1 MPPRT
6 KAQQS
11 GLGKALINRRHKE
24 AVAPKE
30 SQLYTL
36 DESNPLASVTHER
49 DLDEFLANAAL
60 ADHDFTTERS
70 KMRVISAPNMPTSSN
85 NPFLLSAEE
94 EKEVTKKKLDFSG
107 DLRVPRRPPWTRKTT
122 RLELERQERDSFLEW
137 RRGLAQLAENSNL
150 LLTPFERNI
159 QLWRQLWRVLERSHL
174 IVQIVDARNPLGFRC
189 VDLEKYVQEIGTEE
203 EDGDITVPGKGK
215 RRSLLLINKADLL
228 TYDQR
233 CEWAEY
239 FESEGIA
246 YAFFSAANAAAL
258 QEQAEKQRLR
268 ALGEYDENAEDDDD
282 SSSDGEAGQQE
293 GAEDEYPSG
302 DEVEPQS
309 DDEESKLAEGVKE
322 THLDDDDDDDEED
335 DDEEGWSSEGE
346 HEDDQPASEVEEK
359 LAEGE
364 KLPLEE
370 VVPEVAPKFPPLKEG
385 EVEDIRTRVLSV
397 TELEDLF
404 INAAPDIQE
413 FATPQF
419 PNPDKLMV
427 GLVGYPNVGKSSTIN
442 ALLGAKKV
450 SVSATPGKTKHFQTL
465 LLSDSITLCDCP
477 GLVFPQFANTQADM
491 VVDGVLPIDQMRE
504 YSAPV
509 DLLCRR
515 IPREILEGTY
525 GIRIDV
531 KDEEDGGTGEV
542 GWEEFLST
550 YAIARGMTRASFGMP
565 DTSRAA
571 RHILKDYVNAKLL
584 YAHPPPGIH
593 PDEFMEI
600 SRVQTL
606 AKIEEAY
613 ENGRKR
619 APITHVSKNA
629 DTYVAPAVPRVQDAG
644 RDEDFEQ
651 TEAPAGAEATEDVS
665 TAKGKERQ
673 LTTKS
678 IRANADTAPMRSGRE
693 KAKALDGVFFSEAG
707 AQPRLVVKGRNQ
719 QGDLQ
724 EGGQGFARATIYPHQ
739 RVLGPDGMPIV
750 NGGGK
755 GGAGGANGKKHFKK
769 SEGKKRSGRGYD

>member
-6 KAQQS
+6 KVQQS

-85 NPFLLSAEE
+85 NPYLLSAEE
-94 EKEVTKKKLDFSG
+94 EKEVVQKKMDFSG

-137 RRGLAQLAENSNL
+137 RRGLAQLAESSNL

-174 IVQIVDARNPLGFRC
+174 IVQIVDARNPMGFRC
-189 VDLEKYVQEIGTEE
+189 VDLEKYVQEIGTDAD
-203 EDGDITVPGKGK
+203 EDGDIIVPGKGK

-239 FESEGIA
+239 FESQDIA

-268 ALGEYDENAEDDDD
+268 ALGEYDENAEDDD
-282 SSSDGEAGQQE
+282 SSEGENAAAQQE
-293 GAEDEYPSG
+293 DEDEYPSG
-302 DEVEPQS
+302 EEMDPQT
-309 DDEESKLAEGVKE
+309 DNEEAALAQGVTN
-322 THLDDDDDDDEED
+322 THLDDGEEEEEAEDDDN
-335 DDEEGWSSEGE
+335 DEEGWSTEGE
-346 HEDDQPASEVEEK
+346 HEAGEPTGEVEEK
-359 LAEGE
+359 LAQGE
-364 KLPLEE
+364 TVPLPE
-370 VVPEVAPKFPPLKEG
+370 VVQEVAAKFPPLKEG

-404 INAAPDIQE
+404 VNAAPDIQE

-465 LLSDSITLCDCP
+465 LLSDTITLCDCP

-531 KDEEDGGTGEV
+531 RGEEDGGTGKV

-571 RHILKDYVNAKLL
+571 RYILKDYVNAKLL
-584 YAHPPPGIH
+584 YAHPPPGID
-593 PDEFMEI
+593 PDEFMKS
-600 SRVQTL
+600 SREQTL
-606 AKIEEAY
+606 EKIEESY

-629 DTYVAPAVPRVQDAG
+629 DTFVAPARPQDAG
-644 RDEDFEQ
+644 REEDFEQ
-651 TEAPAGAEATEDVS
+651 AEAPAGTPEAEEQE
-665 TAKGKERQ
+665 KGQQRQ

-678 IRANADTAPMRSGRE
+678 IKANAASAPMRSGKE
-693 KAKALDGVFFSEAG
+693 KAAALDGVFFSEPG

-719 QGDLQ
+719 QGDIQ

-739 RVLGPDGMPIV
+739 RLLGPDGMPMV
-750 NGGGK
+750 TGGK
-755 GGAGGANGKKHFKK
+755 GGSEGGNGKKHFKR